1 MLLYI
6 LTTVLT
12 FGGQNPK
19 SGEELI
25 AAMRAKYNAS
35 WYRTLSFVQLTT
47 SIDKEGKKRVN
58 TWYERMIAPGK
69 LRIDIA
75 PFDSGNGFM
84 HANDSAYSM
93 RRGKVVSADRVI
105 NILQLLGFDI
115 YFYPVEKTVKELK
128 NEEVDV
134 SVMHEE
140 LFNGIPTFVVGAK
153 AGDLQSAQFWVDKE
167 RLILLRWMQRSPRD
181 TSKTMDI
188 RFDKYEQVAGG
199 GWIEREVVMLL
210 DGKEFRREE
219 YTEVKTRIEMNPEIF
234 VPANWMKT
242 LPK

>member
-1 MLLYI
+1 MFLAMLLA
-6 LTTVLT
+6 LLN
-12 FGGQNPK
+12 FGDQGLK

-25 AAMRAKYNAS
+25 AAMRARYNAS

-47 SIDKEGKKRVN
+47 STDKEGKKKVN
-58 TWYERMIAPGK
+58 TWYERMIAPGN

-75 PFDSGNGFM
+75 PYDSGNGFM
-84 HANDSAYSM
+84 HANDSAYSIK
-93 RRGKVVSADRVI
+93 RGKVVSSDRVI

-115 YFYPVEKTVKELK
+115 YFFPVEKTVKELR

-134 SVMHEE
+134 SLLHEE
-140 LFNGIPTFVVGAK
+140 SFEGRPAYVVGAR
-153 AGDLQSAQFWVDKE
+153 AGDLHAQQFWVDKE

-181 TSKTMDI
+181 TSKMMDI
-188 RFDKYEQVAGG
+188 RFNKYEHVAGG
-199 GWIEREVVMLL
+199 GWIEREVIMLL
-210 DGKEFRREE
+210 DGKEIRLEE
-219 YTEVKTRIEMNPEIF
+219 YTEVKTRIPMSADVF